1 MYWSPLFLCKNLS
14 GFLKEKV
21 PSAFHNGER
30 TGECQLKNQKTQNK
44 MKEKLSESSVDNGI
58 VSYDVGEVGIGVD
71 HSGNEYYVVTI

>member
-1 MYWSPLFLCKNLS
+1 MLESSFLVQKIEW
-14 GFLKEKV
+14 FFKEKV

-58 VSYDVGEVGIGVD
+58 VSYEIGEVGVCVD
-71 HSGNEYYVVTI
+71 QSGNEYDVVTI

>member
-1 MYWSPLFLCKNLS
+1 MLESSFLVQN
-14 GFLKEKV
+14 FEWFFKEKV

-58 VSYDVGEVGIGVD
+58 VSYDVGEVGVGVD
-71 HSGNEYYVVTI
+71 HSCDEYDVVTI